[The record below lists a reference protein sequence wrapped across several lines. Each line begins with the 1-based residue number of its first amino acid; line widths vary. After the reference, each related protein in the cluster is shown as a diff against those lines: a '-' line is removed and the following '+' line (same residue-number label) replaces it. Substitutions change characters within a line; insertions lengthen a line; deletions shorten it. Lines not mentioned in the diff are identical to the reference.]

1 MKIVFC
7 SLRGAPGVTTLCLLC
22 AANWPADNPCVLIEV
37 DPTGGVLA
45 NRYGLASAQPNLLG
59 LVASARHGI
68 SDDKILSFCQQLP
81 DGILAVTAPAVGID
95 VRNALKQLPLQEIP
109 GGGID
114 YLFDHS
120 RILPGLCDQTANAD
134 VVVVVVRPVYEQL
147 DLLLSLASDAAYESL
162 LGVVLAGK
170 GPYQL
175 SEIEDQLRIRC
186 GERAVLLGTL
196 PIDPKGAALV
206 TSEGPLAPLTR
217 RSRLFKASQSITQAL
232 TGLKSSQPSP
242 QDIPSQE
249 FLDSLI

>member
-1 MKIVFC
+1 MKVVFG
-7 SLRGAPGVTTLCLLC
+7 SLRGSPGVTTLCLLC
-22 AANWPADNPCVLIEV
+22 ASNWPADNPCALIEI

-45 NRYGLASAQPNLLG
+45 NRYGLVSAQPNLLG

-81 DGILAVTAPAVGID
+81 DGIMAVTAPAAGLD
-95 VRNALKQLPLQEIP
+95 VRHALKQLPLQEIP
-109 GGGID
+109 AGRVD

-120 RILPGLCDQTANAD
+120 RILPGLCDQTADAD

-147 DLLLSLASDAAYESL
+147 DLLLSLASDTAYDSL

-170 GPYQL
+170 GPYQP

-217 RSRLFKASQSITQAL
+217 RSRLFKAAQSIAQAL
-232 TGLKSSQPSP
+232 VGLKTLQASP
-242 QDIPSQE
+242 PDVLSQE